1 MVAVNIVTP
10 KTIKKGTINADR
22 NCDFTNKAD
31 IKDCSLGRKN
41 RMNIKELFDKAEDG
55 ILTYDQFEA
64 LAKEMGAK
72 FADLS
77 DGKYVSKSKYES
89 DLKTSNQQVE
99 SLNSQIEALNST
111 ITTRDEDLA
120 NLQKQLELAGED
132 KAKLD
137 ELNASMTDLQAK
149 YEADMQANEAKLH
162 QQSYEF
168 AVKEYANSQKFSST
182 AAKRDF
188 IRAMIEKNLLM
199 EGDKLIGGDDF
210 RDAYAAENNDAF
222 YVEKEPELP
231 AEPELE
237 DEPEPTEPSTPIPTF
252 VASTSGAPQ
261 SDEDTFDFGFVG
273 VRAHE

>member
-1 MVAVNIVTP
+1 
-10 KTIKKGTINADR
+10 
-22 NCDFTNKAD
+22 
-31 IKDCSLGRKN
+31 
-41 RMNIKELFDKAEDG
+41 MNIKDLFDKAENG
-55 ILTYDQFEA
+55 ILDYEQFEA
-64 LAKEMGAK
+64 LVKENGLK

-77 DGKYVSKSKYES
+77 DGKYVSKSKYDS
-89 DLKTSNQQVE
+89 DIKGLNQQIETLNGQVE
-99 SLNSQIEALNST
+99 TLNGT

-132 KAKLD
+132 KTKL
-137 ELNASMTDLQAK
+137 EALNTQMSDLQAK
-149 YEADMQANEAKLH
+149 YEANTKSYEDKLR

-168 AVKEYANSQKFSST
+168 AVKEYANTQQFTSK

-188 IRAMIEKNLLM
+188 IKAMIEKNLKM

-210 RDAYAAENNDAF
+210 RELYAQENDDAF
-222 YVEKEPELP
+222 YVEKEPEP
-231 AEPELE
+231 VVEPEPAP
-237 DEPEPTEPSTPIPTF
+237 EPEPTEPTAPIPTF